1 MPVALYAGNPQVG
14 ALGRPQPQTA
24 DYASAGPFIRHARPA
39 ARTGYTWSNA
49 TPANASQST
58 LPLTSAPGYLRRL
71 DLTWQLSAGTTTT
84 AAAQPDG
91 PYNVASFVSFKDPWG
106 TPVFSGPGY
115 ELFALV
121 PKFSG
126 QLWLLG
132 QADVSSLPSWSAV
145 AASTG
150 AFTFRTAL
158 PLEITKGYGCMSI
171 GNGSVMPTLAINTNP
186 LATVLSGTLTTPGT
200 LTLTVDESYYD
211 VDPAGPV
218 EPPGLGTSVQWAVVQ
233 GQSAITSGATQKI
246 SLPRLGGYLTTL
258 IGEIRNASNARED
271 TWLTAAGRLKVYIDG
286 VPYLDE
292 SYLEMIDHMAGV
304 FGGTSRPAGVWAYTF
319 KDSMSQ
325 LSLGLLDTLETVLL
339 TNPGTLI
346 ELEGTPWGTGSGPA
360 TLYAIAGQL
369 VPTGPLEQGLVEA

>member
-1 MPVALYAGNPQVG
+1 M
-14 ALGRPQPQTA
+14 
-24 DYASAGPFIRHARPA
+24 
-39 ARTGYTWSNA
+39 
-49 TPANASQST
+49 
-58 LPLTSAPGYLRRL
+58 
-71 DLTWQLSAGTTTT
+71 
-84 AAAQPDG
+84 
-91 PYNVASFVSFKDPWG
+91 SFKDPWG
-106 TPVFSGPGY
+106 TPIYSGPGY
-115 ELFALV
+115 ELFYLV

-126 QLWLLG
+126 QLWLMG

-145 AASTG
+145 AAATG

-158 PLEITKGYGCMSI
+158 PFEITKGYGCISI

-200 LTLTVDESYYD
+200 LTLTVDEPYYD
-211 VDPAGPV
+211 VDPAAPV

-246 SLPRLGGYLTTL
+246 ALPRLGGYLTTL
-258 IGEIRNASNARED
+258 IGEIRDATNARAD

-346 ELEGTPWGTGSGPA
+346 ELEGVPWGTGTGPA